1 MDNNNQVQANPQ
13 LVIDYLTQ
21 EVASLTQENA
31 VLKAILQETRQS
43 TESKDITNAQQT
55 EPKN

>member
-43 TESKDITNAQQT
+43 TECKDMTNAQQT